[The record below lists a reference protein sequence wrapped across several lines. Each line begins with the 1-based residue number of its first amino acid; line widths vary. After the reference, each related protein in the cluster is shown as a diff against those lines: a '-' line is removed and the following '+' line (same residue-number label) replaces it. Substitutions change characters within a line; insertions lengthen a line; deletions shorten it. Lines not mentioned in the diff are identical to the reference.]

1 MILMLSL
8 IILFI
13 SAYIFYS
20 YFQNTWI
27 IVSETIIYYV
37 GKETILML
45 TNKELLIILLL
56 FLFSPITMYFTK
68 KYLDKIYYG

>member
-1 MILMLSL
+1 MILILSL

-20 YFQNTWI
+20 YLQNIWI
-27 IVSETIIYYV
+27 IVSETIIV
-37 GKETILML
+37 GKEIVLML

-56 FLFSPITMYFTK
+56 FLFSPITMYCIK

>member
-20 YFQNTWI
+20 YFQNIWI
-27 IVSETIIYYV
+27 IVSETIIV

>member
-20 YFQNTWI
+20 YFQNIWI
-27 IVSETIIYYV
+27 IASETIIA
-37 GKETILML
+37 GKEIVLML

-56 FLFSPITMYFTK
+56 FLFSPITMYCTK

>member
-8 IILFI
+8 ITLFI

-27 IVSETIIYYV
+27 IVSETIVV
-37 GKETILML
+37 GKETVLML

>member
-1 MILMLSL
+1 MILMLSF

-20 YFQNTWI
+20 YFQNIWI
-27 IVSETIIYYV
+27 IVSETIIV
-37 GKETILML
+37 GKETVLML

>member
-1 MILMLSL
+1 MTLMLSL

-20 YFQNTWI
+20 YFQNIWI
-27 IVSETIIYYV
+27 IASETIIAE
-37 GKETILML
+37 KEIVLML

>member
-1 MILMLSL
+1 MTLILSL

-20 YFQNTWI
+20 YFQNIWI
-27 IVSETIIYYV
+27 IVSETISFIV
-37 GKETILML
+37 EEETVLML

-56 FLFSPITMYFTK
+56 FLFSPITMYCTK